1 MPEPLN
7 QSDQIDALWDYNHP
21 AESEAAFRR
30 ALEEWDAQADLD
42 LQLEL
47 LTQIARAQGL
57 QRRFD
62 EAHATLDTVEVQ
74 LGGATSRVL
83 IRYLLE
89 RGRVYNSSRQPER
102 AKSYFAGAWDFASTV
117 GEDILA
123 IDAAHMLAIIAPPE
137 ASLEWNERALDLA
150 ERSLAPPA
158 LHWRGTLYKLFE
170 TGLAA

>member
-7 QSDQIDALWDYNHP
+7 QSDQIDALWDYDHP

-74 LGGATSRVL
+74 LGGASFHHETTRPAYVTSR
-83 IRYLLE
+83 
-89 RGRVYNSSRQPER
+89 
-102 AKSYFAGAWDFASTV
+102 
-117 GEDILA
+117 
-123 IDAAHMLAIIAPPE
+123 
-137 ASLEWNERALDLA
+137 
-150 ERSLAPPA
+150 
-158 LHWRGTLYKLFE
+158 
-170 TGLAA
+170 